1 MNRSIHRLVRARSLT
16 AVLSAAAALALPTTI
31 GLMLSAAL
39 LLPAAAHAA
48 ERVVGSGRTAT
59 EARKVGDFE
68 AISLNGSIDI
78 TVRQGAETTVR
89 ATADDNLLP
98 LLETIVESGASGPR
112 LVVRWKSG
120 TNLSTRNKVQVQV
133 VTPRLV
139 ALGSA
144 GSGDA
149 RIESFSTPSLKL
161 SLAGSGDA
169 ALPGLKAEDLQIS
182 IAGSGDVKAD
192 GQTARLKIT
201 VAGSGDVMARELR
214 ADDVSVSIA
223 GSGDVAVQAQKKLAV
238 SIAGSGDV
246 VYTGE
251 AEVTR
256 TVVGSGSV
264 KRR

>member
-1 MNRSIHRLVRARSLT
+1 MNLALAGHRSARTLA
-16 AVLSAAAALALPTTI
+16 AVVSVAIAAAL
-31 GLMLSAAL
+31 GAAL
-39 LLPAAAHAA
+39 LAPAAARAA
-48 ERVVGSGRTAT
+48 DRVVGSGRTAT
-59 EARKVGDFE
+59 EPRSVGDFE

-78 TVRQGAETTVR
+78 IVRQGATTAVS

-98 LLETIVESGASGPR
+98 LLETFVEPAASGASGAR
-112 LVVRWKSG
+112 LVVRWKPG
-120 TNLSTRNKVQVQV
+120 TNLSTRNKALVIV

-169 ALPGLKAEDLQIS
+169 ALAGLRAEEFQIAV
-182 IAGSGDVKAD
+182 AGSGDVKAD
-192 GQTARLKIT
+192 GQAARLKIT

-214 ADDVSVSIA
+214 ADHVTVSIA

-246 VYTGE
+246 VYTGD